1 LKRAETKRKQIDDKL
16 ERRRMKRRKDAD
28 ELKVVEGEG
37 VIDPPTLKILYKL
50 FNRGVLHELHGAI
63 STGKE
68 ANVYR
73 GVDTEGNSVA
83 VKIYRISTAETNWM
97 REYIVGDPRFQR
109 VAKRSRSLIPQ
120 WAMKE
125 YKNLSRY
132 HEAGIRVPKPLG
144 IERNVLV
151 MEFIGDE
158 QGFPAPLLKNVV
170 LESPVEVFNQLIEI
184 IEQGYKETS
193 LVHADLSEYNIL
205 WLDEPVIIDVSQAVL
220 KGHTGAKRYLFRD
233 IQNITQYFR
242 KLGVETEDPKT
253 ITKYILSS
261 GEK

>member
-1 LKRAETKRKQIDDKL
+1 MKRAETKRKQIDDKL

-28 ELKVVEGEG
+28 ELKVVEG

-50 FNRGVLHELHGAI
+50 FNRGVIHELHGAI

-73 GVDTEGNSVA
+73 GVDLEGNSVA

-158 QGFPAPLLKNVV
+158 QGSPAPLLKNVE

-184 IEQGYKETS
+184 IEQGYKEAN

-233 IQNITQYFR
+233 IQNITQYFG
-242 KLGVETEDPKT
+242 KLGVETEDPKI